1 MFQCTTRKNIN
12 PIISGKDNFVI
23 YDHPTENDTDYE
35 GYDLTPPKSSKP
47 ISVIFEEECK
57 YDKEDIKEDLYHIKI
72 DIKDDKE
79 KEQEKKRKLNILKL
93 RLKMIK
99 KNGLMILKIC

>member
-35 GYDLTPPKSSKP
+35 GYDLTPPKYSKP
-47 ISVIFEEECK
+47 ISVIFE
-57 YDKEDIKEDLYHIKI
+57 
-72 DIKDDKE
+72 
-79 KEQEKKRKLNILKL
+79 
-93 RLKMIK
+93 
-99 KNGLMILKIC
+99 